1 MAVIRPSSASPWS
14 TRNNQD
20 EAAAA
25 ARRKQRAARRFGR
38 KSLITLAVALLSF
51 IFFLP
56 FLWMVSTSLKID
68 PEVYQIPPVW
78 IPRSFRLAN
87 YFEAMTYVPFGRYVL
102 NTLQYGILSDIGV
115 VLSSAVCAYSFSRL
129 QWKGRDALFAIVLAT
144 MMVPY
149 QVTMIPLY
157 LIFKRLNWLN
167 TYLPMVVP
175 NYLGSAYFIFM
186 LRQFFMTIPMELSDA
201 ARIDGCSEL
210 RIFTS
215 VILPLS
221 KPALAVVALFRFM
234 DCWNDYMGPLIYLRD
249 TKKYTVA
256 LGLQHLRQYGTAAS
270 VEQVWPH
277 LMAASTVVTL
287 PVVLLYFFTQR
298 TFVEGIAL
306 TGIKG

>member
-1 MAVIRPSSASPWS
+1 
-14 TRNNQD
+14 
-20 EAAAA
+20 
-25 ARRKQRAARRFGR
+25 
-38 KSLITLAVALLSF
+38 
-51 IFFLP
+51 
-56 FLWMVSTSLKID
+56 
-68 PEVYQIPPVW
+68 
-78 IPRSFRLAN
+78 
-87 YFEAMTYVPFGRYVL
+87 
-102 NTLQYGILSDIGV
+102 
-115 VLSSAVCAYSFSRL
+115 
-129 QWKGRDALFAIVLAT
+129 
-144 MMVPY
+144 MVPY